1 MTTDETIVPQEMPAS
16 PVKART
22 AWSDAITDDTNVTVD
37 GGNLGFQLVVLLA
50 GAGLIV
56 MSILSG
62 VSVYHGNI
70 FDPMAFGTGVGAML
84 GGVATVLGALGVYKW
99 GQSRK

>member
-1 MTTDETIVPQEMPAS
+1 MTTDDDLVAAP
-16 PVKART
+16 PVQTRT
-22 AWSDAITDDTNVTVD
+22 AWTDAITDDDNVTVD
-37 GGNLGFQLVVLLA
+37 GGSLGFQLVVILA

-62 VSVYHGNI
+62 VSVFHGHP

-99 GQSRK
+99 GQSRKI